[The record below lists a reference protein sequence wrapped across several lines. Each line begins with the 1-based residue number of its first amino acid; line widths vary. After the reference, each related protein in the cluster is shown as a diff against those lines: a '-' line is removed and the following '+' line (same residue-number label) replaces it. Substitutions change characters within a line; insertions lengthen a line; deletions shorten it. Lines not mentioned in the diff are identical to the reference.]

1 MVTGGRI
8 DTHQHIVPP
17 AYAAWL
23 AGKGI
28 TAGGMPIP
36 HWSADGAIALMDRL
50 GIQTGLLSV
59 STPGVHLGDDA
70 EARSMARQVN
80 DYTAEVVA
88 KHPGRFGL
96 FATLTLPDVEGAI
109 AEAAYAFDVLGADGV
124 VLLANVGGVYVGDP
138 AFDALFDELNR
149 RRAVVFI
156 HPAALA
162 GLDPLPGAPPFVADF
177 LLDTTRAAIRL
188 CGSGTLQRCPD
199 LTVILSHAGGFVP
212 YAASRIAVAASPTG
226 DAREGMANLRSL
238 YFDIAVSSSPFA
250 LPSLLTF
257 AQPGHVLFATDWPY
271 AAERVVESFART
283 YERYDLDDAQRASID
298 HGAAAALFPRL
309 QVEAAQGVRRSGNGA

>member
-1 MVTGGRI
+1 MATRGRI

-23 AGKGI
+23 DRKGI
-28 TAGGMPIP
+28 TAGGLPLP
-36 HWSADGAIALMDRL
+36 RWTAHDAIALMDRH
-50 GIQTGLLSV
+50 GIQTGILSV

-80 DYTAEVVA
+80 EYTADVVA
-88 KHPGRFGL
+88 KYPGRFGL

-109 AEAAYAFDVLGADGV
+109 AEAAYAFDVLGTDGV
-124 VLLANVGGVYVGDP
+124 VLLASVGGVYVGDP

-156 HPAALA
+156 HPSALA
-162 GLDPLPGAPPFVADF
+162 GLEPLPGAPPYVADF

-188 CGSGTLQRCPD
+188 CGSGTLARCPE
-199 LTVILSHAGGFVP
+199 LKVILSHAGGFVP
-212 YAASRIAVAASPTG
+212 YAASRIAAAASPVG
-226 DAREGMANLRSL
+226 DPRQGLANLRRL

-271 AAERVVESFART
+271 ASDRTAESFARM
-283 YERYDLDDAQRASID
+283 YERYELDDAQRTSID
-298 HGAAAALFPRL
+298 RNAAESLFPRL
-309 QVEAAQGVRRSGNGA
+309 QEGAAPAVRRSDGS